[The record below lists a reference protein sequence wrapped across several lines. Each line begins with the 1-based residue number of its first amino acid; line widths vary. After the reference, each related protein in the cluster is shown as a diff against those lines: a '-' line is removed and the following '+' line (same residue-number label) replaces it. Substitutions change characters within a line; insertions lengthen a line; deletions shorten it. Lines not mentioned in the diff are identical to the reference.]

1 VLKLTTHNDSVTE
14 ENNFYHTIIVAK
26 KLSEMRH

>member
-1 VLKLTTHNDSVTE
+1 VTE